1 MDLLLPVL
9 ALVVSVSTL
18 AWVFFRCDDFKA
30 ARKDGAVKLGQG
42 RSEDDEKE
50 AYEGGG
56 R

>member
-1 MDLLLPVL
+1 MDLLLPVIVTVASV
-9 ALVVSVSTL
+9 ALL

-42 RSEDDEKE
+42 RCDDEKE